1 MEYYAHIDEER
12 KQTVKEHLQGT
23 AELAKNF
30 ATKFGNG
37 DWGYCCGMLHDI
49 GKYSKEFQDKI
60 QNGLDVRVDHSTAG
74 AKVGENIS
82 SIISYCIAGHHAGL
96 PDTGR
101 KGLPSSLIDR
111 LEKKICDYS
120 AYKKEIT
127 IPVVKSVPFDI
138 KQVTDFDFSLSVFIR
153 MLYSCLVDADFL
165 NTEDFMKNG
174 KVNRD
179 PGESVELLLERL
191 KSDKSKWFDNY
202 DLESIGGRR
211 SEILRECMKKGT
223 LSKGLYQLTVPTG
236 GGKTIA
242 SLAFALQ
249 HAVKN
254 NMKRVI
260 YVIPYTSIIEQ
271 NAKVFRE
278 ILGNYNVLENHCNV
292 DYESSE
298 DFIPLHL
305 AAENWDTV
313 IGELMHKKAHD
324 PYLTEKRKDT
334 IIVRALPVVSK
345 EMGITGEC
353 DVVEFRRCEDGVRL
367 HGHRGLYSIYP
378 VEYKKGKPKTD
389 EKDQLQLAA
398 QAMCLEE
405 MFSTKVKEGA
415 LFYGETKRREIIH
428 ITDELRLE
436 VRDMFQEMHH
446 YFSRHYTPKV
456 KTSKSCSS
464 CSLKEICLPKL
475 SKTVSVGTYV
485 KRMLQEEDE

>member
-1 MEYYAHIDEER
+1 MEYSEE
-12 KQTVKEHLQGT
+12 
-23 AELAKNF
+23 
-30 ATKFGNG
+30 
-37 DWGYCCGMLHDI
+37 
-49 GKYSKEFQDKI
+49 
-60 QNGLDVRVDHSTAG
+60 
-74 AKVGENIS
+74 
-82 SIISYCIAGHHAGL
+82 
-96 PDTGR
+96 
-101 KGLPSSLIDR
+101 
-111 LEKKICDYS
+111 DY
-120 AYKKEIT
+120 
-127 IPVVKSVPFDI
+127 
-138 KQVTDFDFSLSVFIR
+138 LFI
-153 MLYSCLVDADFL
+153 
-165 NTEDFMKNG
+165 
-174 KVNRD
+174 
-179 PGESVELLLERL
+179 
-191 KSDKSKWFDNY
+191 
-202 DLESIGGRR
+202 
-211 SEILRECMKKGT
+211 SEIQHFKFCRR
-223 LSKGLYQLTVPTG
+223 QW
-236 GGKTIA
+236 
-242 SLAFALQ
+242 ALI
-249 HAVKN
+249 HV
-254 NMKRVI
+254 
-260 YVIPYTSIIEQ
+260 EQ
-271 NAKVFRE
+271 QWE
-278 ILGNYNVLENHCNV
+278 ENVH
-292 DYESSE
+292 
-298 DFIPLHL
+298 
-305 AAENWDTV
+305 TV

>member
-1 MEYYAHIDEER
+1 MEYSEEDYLFISGI
-12 KQTVKEHLQGT
+12 QH
-23 AELAKNF
+23 F
-30 ATKFGNG
+30 KFCRRQ
-37 DWGYCCGMLHDI
+37 WALIHV
-49 GKYSKEFQDKI
+49 EQ
-60 QNGLDVRVDHSTAG
+60 QWE
-74 AKVGENIS
+74 ENV
-82 SIISYCIAGHHAGL
+82 H
-96 PDTGR
+96 
-101 KGLPSSLIDR
+101 
-111 LEKKICDYS
+111 
-120 AYKKEIT
+120 
-127 IPVVKSVPFDI
+127 
-138 KQVTDFDFSLSVFIR
+138 
-153 MLYSCLVDADFL
+153 
-165 NTEDFMKNG
+165 
-174 KVNRD
+174 
-179 PGESVELLLERL
+179 
-191 KSDKSKWFDNY
+191 
-202 DLESIGGRR
+202 
-211 SEILRECMKKGT
+211 
-223 LSKGLYQLTVPTG
+223 
-236 GGKTIA
+236 
-242 SLAFALQ
+242 
-249 HAVKN
+249 
-254 NMKRVI
+254 
-260 YVIPYTSIIEQ
+260 
-271 NAKVFRE
+271 
-278 ILGNYNVLENHCNV
+278 
-292 DYESSE
+292 
-298 DFIPLHL
+298 
-305 AAENWDTV
+305 TV

-353 DVVEFRRCEDGVRL
+353 DMVEFRRCEDGVRL